1 MQSQAERDLQMMK
14 LKEWRVSR
22 PIQNISGTSQSLK
35 KQIMRNLILFAVI
48 VLTINL
54 SAQAQERKTV
64 SEPQYIVVDSK
75 DNIFVTRKY
84 GMLKIAPDRTVTD
97 LSKQGPAIGGMD
109 RTWTNLIIDSKDNLY
124 ATENGGTAI
133 YKITVS
139 ADNKA
144 EIKLFAG
151 QQYGYKLE
159 DGPLA
164 AAGLNLIDLMTID
177 GKDNIY
183 ITSSYDKIKDAIGG
197 NYLTDRYFL
206 KDLNGSAPKYS
217 QTSARRFSVIR
228 KIAGGVVSTLKT
240 PDGKFIL
247 PHDISAITTDSQGN
261 IIYAAAGF
269 ARFIGKIDLTA
280 GTITS
285 IAGQPY
291 KRKWCPV
298 YTPGDAAKAEFVDP
312 ASAIITN
319 QKGEI
324 LFTDKRLHRIIKISG
339 SKVSTLAGNNII
351 DPCAQNIAG
360 RAQEGNKDGK
370 VLTAL
375 FNFPKGIAFDSKGN
389 LFIADMNNH
398 SIRKL
403 SPDGMV
409 TTFAK

>member
-1 MQSQAERDLQMMK
+1 MK
-14 LKEWRVSR
+14 
-22 PIQNISGTSQSLK
+22 
-35 KQIMRNLILFAVI
+35 NLIIFVVF

-84 GMLKIAPDRTVTD
+84 GLVKIAPDGTVTD
-97 LSKQGPAIGGMD
+97 LSKQGPVIGGMD

-124 ATENGGTAI
+124 ATENGGTAV

-139 ADNKA
+139 AGNKA

-159 DGPLA
+159 DGSLLT
-164 AAGLNLIDLMTID
+164 AGLNLINLMTID
-177 GKDNIY
+177 SQDNIY
-183 ITSSYDKIKDAIGG
+183 VTSSYEKIKDVIGN
-197 NYLTDRYFL
+197 NYITNGYFFS
-206 KDLNGSAPKYS
+206 DLNGSAPKYEKN
-217 QTSARRFSVIR
+217 SARRFSIIR

-261 IIYAAAGF
+261 IIYAAGGF
-269 ARFIGKIDLTA
+269 ARFIGKIDVA
-280 GTITS
+280 SGAFSS

-324 LFTDKRLHRIIKISG
+324 LFTDIRLHRIIKVAG
-339 SKVSTLAGNNII
+339 GKVSTLAGNGVI
-351 DPCAQNIAG
+351 DSCSQNIAG

-370 VLTAL
+370 ALTAL
-375 FNFPKGIAFDSKGN
+375 FNMPKGIAYDSKGN
-389 LFIADMNNH
+389 LFIADTNNH
-398 SIRKL
+398 TIRKL
-403 SPDGMV
+403 SPDGTV
-409 TTFAK
+409 STFAK